1 MKAEKILSKI
11 NKNTE
16 ILDIKEKAIE
26 RELILNNWPKLKQI
40 NCSVNKLKKLTITNC
55 PNLRIVYAWNNLMS
69 EIKIENCPFIN
80 VLRIETNNL
89 TNLTFLN
96 KLESSSLI
104 DLRITN
110 NKSLPYKKL
119 EDFIQHIE
127 HFANLRNLGICGNEL
142 YGTLEPL
149 KVFKNIKIIDAR
161 DNGFTTGLEYL
172 PDDLEKIYCLP
183 SDNLVRFEL
192 KECQIS
198 GLKTH
203 FCYKEWK
210 RKNQL
215 LINSSKLNWK
225 ENIYPFKGFNHPL
238 SKLWFL
244 NGFDKSSTHGWLE
257 VGLKPE
263 DFDFAEWMKKKG
275 ISPDYFMENLDYD
288 SERDKWIESQHGG
301 EKMEMSIPVIRTQGG
316 KKIEVWDTS
325 QLRGDDFE
333 KGLRKDQIRIELFK
347 KLDKGKKIRTKIVKV
362 DEIPE
367 LNAVKFIIEG
377 KCTFRSWTGDE
388 SIVSLLVENNPPYN
402 QFKVGD
408 LIEIDLG
415 RLNSEKYTFEV
426 IKSNDLEIIKLI
438 ESRQQIDEG
447 NEINKLEAENQR
459 LTEELKKKNEI
470 IERITKENK
479 ELWSENSANILDNTS
494 RLFI

>member
-1 MKAEKILSKI
+1 MINLTKIMKAEKILSKI

-55 PNLRIVYAWNNLMS
+55 PNLRIVYAWNNFMS

-172 PDDLEKIYCLP
+172 PDDLE
-183 SDNLVRFEL
+183 
-192 KECQIS
+192 
-198 GLKTH
+198 
-203 FCYKEWK
+203 
-210 RKNQL
+210 
-215 LINSSKLNWK
+215 
-225 ENIYPFKGFNHPL
+225 
-238 SKLWFL
+238 
-244 NGFDKSSTHGWLE
+244 
-257 VGLKPE
+257 
-263 DFDFAEWMKKKG
+263 
-275 ISPDYFMENLDYD
+275 
-288 SERDKWIESQHGG
+288 
-301 EKMEMSIPVIRTQGG
+301 
-316 KKIEVWDTS
+316 
-325 QLRGDDFE
+325 
-333 KGLRKDQIRIELFK
+333 
-347 KLDKGKKIRTKIVKV
+347 
-362 DEIPE
+362 
-367 LNAVKFIIEG
+367 
-377 KCTFRSWTGDE
+377 
-388 SIVSLLVENNPPYN
+388 
-402 QFKVGD
+402 
-408 LIEIDLG
+408 
-415 RLNSEKYTFEV
+415 
-426 IKSNDLEIIKLI
+426 IIKLI